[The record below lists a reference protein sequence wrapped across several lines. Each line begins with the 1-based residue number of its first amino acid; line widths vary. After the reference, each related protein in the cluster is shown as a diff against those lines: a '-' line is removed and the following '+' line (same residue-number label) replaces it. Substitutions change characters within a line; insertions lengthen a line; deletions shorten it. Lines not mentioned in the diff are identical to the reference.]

1 MASSYH
7 EMTEENLKEQLD
19 QAKAELR
26 ELRFSYG
33 IARSLQNPARVG
45 QLKKNVA
52 RINTV
57 LRARQLGIATQQE
70 ATSKGKGKA
79 KKK

>member
-7 EMTEENLKEQLD
+7 ELSEENLLEQLD

-26 ELRFSYG
+26 ELRFAFG
-33 IARSLQNPARVG
+33 IARSLQKPARVN

-52 RINTV
+52 RIKTV
-57 LRARQLGIATQQE
+57 LRARELGIAAQKE
-70 ATSKGKGKA
+70 SSGKGKA
-79 KKK
+79 RKK